1 MLKQHS
7 HYVYHSEN
15 RVYARRGEEAPV
27 LATTCESAQ
36 EAYELV
42 QSIVNPNKLLPTD
55 PAFEDKGFNHPEF
68 QAQIAPNCQAFVEQA
83 YAAAPA
89 GA

>member
-1 MLKQHS
+1 MLKEHS

-15 RVYARRGEEAPV
+15 RVYARRGSEAPV

-36 EAYELV
+36 DAYELV
-42 QSIVNPNKLLPTD
+42 QSIVNPEKVH
-55 PAFEDKGFNHPEF
+55 PATFGHLGYNHPDF
-68 QAQIAPNCQAFVEQA
+68 QAAIGPNCKEFVEQA
-83 YAAAPA
+83 YSAAPA

>member
-15 RVYARRGEEAPV
+15 RVYARRGTEDPV
-27 LATTCESAQ
+27 LAKTCETAQ
-36 EAYELV
+36 EAYDFV
-42 QSIVNPNKLLPTD
+42 QSIVNPQKLLPTD
-55 PAFEDKGFNHPEF
+55 AAFGNLGFNHPDF
-68 QAQIAPNCQAFVEQA
+68 QAAIAGNCKDFVEAA
-83 YAAAPA
+83 YAAPA